1 MSRIPS
7 LAVGIFVVAT
17 ALPAGAQPLSALPQ
31 LRGGAV
37 PLATRVP
44 TRLATRLAAFGT
56 IQGNAMR
63 GSGSLANGMIRLRD
77 ARFGRIVDTQ
87 LSDKAGAFA
96 FRGLDPGSYIVEIV
110 STSQS
115 TIAATQMINV
125 SAGETITAVVR
136 VPIRPS
142 MFAGILGQ
150 QGATGAAAPAGVT
163 EIIPA
168 VVEQLPQAAIQSIP
182 AVVPVAQPVSSR

>member
-1 MSRIPS
+1 MSRI
-7 LAVGIFVVAT
+7 LIVMVGLFVVAT

-31 LRGGAV
+31 LRAV
-37 PLATRVP
+37 PLAAGLPAGLP
-44 TRLATRLAAFGT
+44 TRSGALAT

-63 GSGSLANGMIRLRD
+63 SSGSLPNGMVRLRD

-87 LSDKAGAFA
+87 VADKTGAFA

-110 STSQS
+110 STNQS
-115 TIAATQMINV
+115 TIAATQIISAN
-125 SAGETITAVVR
+125 AGETITAVVR
-136 VPIRPS
+136 IPIQPS

-150 QGATGAAAPAGVT
+150 QGASGAAAPAGVT

>member
-56 IQGNAMR
+56 IQGYAMR
-63 GSGSLANGMIRLRD
+63 SIGSLPNGMIRLRD
-77 ARFGRIVDTQ
+77 AQFGRIVGTQ
-87 LSDKAGAFA
+87 LSDSTGAFA
-96 FRGLDPGSYIVEIV
+96 FRGVNPGHYIVEIV
-110 STSQS
+110 SINQS
-115 TIAATQMINV
+115 TLAASQLINV

-136 VPIRPS
+136 IPVQPS

-182 AVVPVAQPVSSR
+182 AVVPVAPPVSSR